1 MSIDI
6 VAFARILSA
15 PFIPGAG
22 DGEALEDG
30 DEDEGDGVADVEGD
44 DQVDDAPEIARLED
58 AEVGE

>member
-15 PFIPGAG
+15 PFIPRAG

-44 DQVDDAPEIARLED
+44 DQVDDAPEIARLEN